1 MLEELKAAFRP
12 YGYMLTAAVSPGKN
26 TIDAAYDIPELSRL
40 LDHIHVIL
48 LFPLEWYLYIGYSFI
63 IIRWW
68 ATITTVPGILTP
80 ATTPHSSPILLS
92 TRAKKPISAKYDH
105 TIFKF

>member
-12 YGYMLTAAVSPGKN
+12 YGYMLTAAASPGKN

-48 LFPLEWYLYIGYSFI
+48 LFPLE
-63 IIRWW
+63 
-68 ATITTVPGILTP
+68 
-80 ATTPHSSPILLS
+80 
-92 TRAKKPISAKYDH
+92 
-105 TIFKF
+105 